1 MKVQGLRH
9 QPFWQASPDKHW
21 ELSVQGFGQGPTALT
36 GAEVNSVRE
45 PIPQKIST
53 GRPSQPQRPPGSK
66 HEGFPLGTTHLPLL
80 PQPPTNPHRSPEGH
94 CESFVQLRPFPVLRV
109 LELLAVV
116 DWVLTLGH
124 PARMHQHKAIVCTG
138 GKRTLFITF

>member
-21 ELSVQGFGQGPTALT
+21 ALSVQGFGQGPTALT

-53 GRPSQPQRPPGSK
+53 GRPSQPQRPPGSM
-66 HEGFPLGTTHLPLL
+66 HERFLLGATHLPLL
-80 PQPPTNPHRSPEGH
+80 PQPPTNPHRSAEGH
-94 CESFVQLRPFPVLRV
+94 CESFVQLRASRVLPV

-116 DWVLTLGH
+116 DWAFTLRH
-124 PARMHQHKAIVCTG
+124 PAKMHQHKAIVCTA

>member
-53 GRPSQPQRPPGSK
+53 GRPSQPQRPPGSM
-66 HEGFPLGTTHLPLL
+66 HERFPLGTTHLPLF
-80 PQPPTNPHRSPEGH
+80 PQPPTNPHRSAGGH
-94 CESFVQLRPFPVLRV
+94 CESFVQLRPFRVLRV
-109 LELLAVV
+109 LELLAAV
-116 DWVLTLGH
+116 DWALTLRH
-124 PARMHQHKAIVCTG
+124 PAKMHQHKAIVCTG